1 MHKIWDPSIPCS
13 AYAGFRAVISLD
25 ALLSE
30 AGGEGHPS
38 YIDIRDSVPSALDSL
53 MSAEAAD
60 AVNRFVGGLRE
71 RDKEIIFRIF
81 WLGETQAD
89 AARGLGVSKMAI
101 CKAMAKI
108 TELGKRRLAAYR
120 GFALKN

>member
-1 MHKIWDPSIPCS
+1 MQKIWDPSIPCS

-25 ALLSE
+25 AMLNEPGSGGDLS
-30 AGGEGHPS
+30 G
-38 YIDIRDSVPSALDSL
+38 IDIRDSAPSALDSL

-60 AVNRFVGGLRE
+60 AVNRFVGKLRE
-71 RDKEIIFRIF
+71 REREIVFRIF

-89 AARGLGVSKMAI
+89 VARSLGVSKMAI

-108 TELGKRRLAAYR
+108 SELGKRRLAAYR

>member
-25 ALLSE
+25 AMFNEPGSGSDL
-30 AGGEGHPS
+30 PS
-38 YIDIRDSVPSALDSL
+38 IDIRDSAPSALDSL

-60 AVNRFVGGLRE
+60 AVNRFVGELRE
-71 RDKEIIFRIF
+71 RDREIIFRIF

-89 AARGLGVSKMAI
+89 VARSLGVSKMAI